1 MNFLRKKTAIFVIN
15 DLFLLIKTYI
25 PKEVVNASKDEE
37 QEEEGNNEESDSEDD
52 ETIARIISQMNKEKD
67 KEAGIQRYIYLS
79 ILSIYILCKTYD
91 AYLQKIYESYERG
104 SPIFYMPLKLSVFD
118 AFSLG
123 TIHITI
129 TTLRWKKRCTHV
141 CALVFVF
148 ACIIIIL
155 ITSLYNKIIK
165 RINFWAFLE

>member
-1 MNFLRKKTAIFVIN
+1 M
-15 DLFLLIKTYI
+15 LIKTYI

-123 TIHITI
+123 TIHLTI
-129 TTLRWKKRCTHV
+129 TTLRWKSFRKSKKSLSNHV
-141 CALVFVF
+141 
-148 ACIIIIL
+148 IIIAENRDKPIF
-155 ITSLYNKIIK
+155 TKSQV
-165 RINFWAFLE
+165 